1 MQQDYILTIRGL
13 FSMSK
18 GDQCGAETQVAILDN
33 GVEVDRVH
41 FRGKCQQYQRPYSGK
56 PGLSA
61 TIASGPGTITMASA
75 LFV

>member
-1 MQQDYILTIRGL
+1 MQQNYILTIRDL
-13 FSMSK
+13 FLMNK
-18 GDQCGAETQVAILDN
+18 DDQHGAETQVAILDN

-41 FRGKCQQYQRPYSGK
+41 FRGKCDQYQRLYTGK

>member
-1 MQQDYILTIRGL
+1 MQQNYILTIRDL
-13 FSMSK
+13 FSMSN
-18 GDQCGAETQVAILDN
+18 GEQYGAETEVAILDN

-41 FRGKCQQYQRPYSGK
+41 FRGKCQQYQRRYSGK

-61 TIASGPGTITMASA
+61 AIASGPGAITMASA